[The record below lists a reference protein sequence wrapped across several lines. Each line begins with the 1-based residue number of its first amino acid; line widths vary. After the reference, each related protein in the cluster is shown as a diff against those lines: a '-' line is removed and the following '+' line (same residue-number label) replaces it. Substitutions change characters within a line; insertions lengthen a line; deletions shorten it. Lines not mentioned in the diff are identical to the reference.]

1 MKPGEP
7 DSGAASIRL
16 DLIQTRWS
24 LIRQAHTLSGGTP
37 DHARNALVM
46 RYGSSVR
53 RYVGALLRD
62 DHDADEVAQDVIVR
76 MLRGDFG
83 KADPTRGR
91 FRDLLKT
98 AIRNMVKNHW
108 EKQNRRRPVE
118 HELDLLAGN
127 TEQPDERWDDAW
139 RTNVLDLAWGALQSY
154 EESHAGSIAYTLL
167 RLRAD
172 HPDDNSEQLAER
184 LTKATA
190 RVVKP
195 EAVRQQ
201 LRRSRV
207 RFAELL
213 VVEVANGLESAE
225 PDRVQQELIALGLYE
240 TVREFL
246 PPEWNTKT

>member
-1 MKPGEP
+1 MKPREP
-7 DSGAASIRL
+7 DSAGVSIRL
-16 DLIQTRWS
+16 EMIQTRWS
-24 LIRQAHTLSGGTP
+24 LIRQAHTLSGSTP
-37 DHARNALVM
+37 DQARNALVM

-108 EKQNRRRPVE
+108 EKQNRRRPVDY
-118 HELDLLAGN
+118 ELDLVAGQA
-127 TEQPDERWDDAW
+127 EPVDDRWDEAW
-139 RTNVLDLAWGALQSY
+139 RTNVLDLAWGSLKDY
-154 EESHAGSIAYTLL
+154 EETHTGSIAHTILKL
-167 RLRAD
+167 RTD
-172 HPDDNSEQLAER
+172 HPDDTSEQLAEKLGKVTGR
-184 LTKATA
+184 P
-190 RVVKP
+190 VKP

-213 VVEVANGLESAE
+213 VTEIANGLESSD
-225 PDRVQQELIALGLYE
+225 PDRVQDELIALGLYE

-246 PPEWNTKT
+246 PPEWNAKV

>member
-16 DLIQTRWS
+16 ELIQTRWS

-37 DHARNALVM
+37 DSARNALVM

-62 DHDADEVAQDVIVR
+62 DHDADEVAQDVVVR

-108 EKQNRRRPVE
+108 DKQNRRKPVE
-118 HELDLLAGN
+118 HDLELLPGTGD
-127 TEQPDERWDDAW
+127 QKDDQWDDAW
-139 RTNVLDLAWGALQSY
+139 KTNVLDLAWGALQSY
-154 EESHAGSIAYTLL
+154 EETHAGSIAYTLL
-167 RLRAD
+167 KLRSD
-172 HPDDNSEQLAER
+172 YPEDNSEKLAER
-184 LTKATA
+184 LTKATG
-190 RVVKP
+190 RQVKA
-195 EAVRQQ
+195 EAIRQQ

-213 VVEVANGLESAE
+213 VTEVANGLETAE
-225 PDRVQQELIALGLYE
+225 PDRVKDELIALGLYE

-246 PPEWNTKT
+246 PPEWNAKA